1 MDPPSKRQ
9 KPFVG
14 DIDLQDWINVSK
26 EKYSLY
32 YKTLYNKDII
42 FSRDDSLHSIVQN
55 YDYYTDLLADI
66 TLLLQKVT
74 RWYENSI
81 EFKKQAYPGVGLQ
94 FASFLDGIES
104 KDLNIK
110 FDIFR
115 FVNQQLE
122 LEIQDSLNPPP
133 ISPIP
138 PTNRVPEGTRVPGTP
153 PERLPPYP
161 PAANIGAYFLPYE
174 EKKEKMEM
182 LMAKYEL
189 RLKGYAKLFK
199 RYPAVASF
207 VSKELDNL
215 LETRFNKLNE
225 ILKATTEMTI
235 EKLRNSD
242 ERIPQDLLQRLE
254 DPNSMKMEFNEP

>member
-9 KPFVG
+9 KPS
-14 DIDLQDWINVSK
+14 DEELDLQDWINVSK

-32 YKTLYNKDII
+32 YKTLYDKDII

-55 YDYYTDLLADI
+55 YDYYTTLLADI

-74 RWYENSI
+74 RFYENSV
-81 EFKKQAYPGVGLQ
+81 EFKKQAYPGVGLR

-104 KDLNIK
+104 KDLYIK

-133 ISPIP
+133 MSPISPKK
-138 PTNRVPEGTRVPGTP
+138 RVPEGTRVPETP
-153 PERLPPYP
+153 PERLPLYP
-161 PAANIGAYFLPYE
+161 PVANIEAYFLPYD
-174 EKKEKMEM
+174 EKKEEMEM

-189 RLKGYAKLFK
+189 RLKRYVKLF
-199 RYPAVASF
+199 RRDPAVASF

-215 LETRFNKLNE
+215 LETQFNKLNE
-225 ILKATTEMTI
+225 TLKATTEMTI

-242 ERIPQDLLQRLE
+242 ERIAQFVLE
-254 DPNSMKMEFNEP
+254 KLKDPKSMRMIR

>member
-9 KPFVG
+9 KPS
-14 DIDLQDWINVSK
+14 DEELDLQDWINVSK
-26 EKYSLY
+26 KKYSLY
-32 YKTLYNKDII
+32 YKTLYDKDII

-55 YDYYTDLLADI
+55 YDYYTNLLADI

-74 RWYENSI
+74 RFYENSV

-104 KDLNIK
+104 KDLNTK

-133 ISPIP
+133 MSPISPKKC
-138 PTNRVPEGTRVPGTP
+138 VPVGTCVPGTP
-153 PERLPPYP
+153 PETLPPYP
-161 PAANIGAYFLPYE
+161 PAANIEAYFLPYD
-174 EKKEKMEM
+174 EKKEEMEM

-189 RLKGYAKLFK
+189 RLKRYAKLFK
-199 RYPAVASF
+199 RDPVVASF

-215 LETRFNKLNE
+215 LETQFNKLNE
-225 ILKATTEMTI
+225 TLKATTEMTI

-242 ERIPQDLLQRLE
+242 ERIAQFVLE
-254 DPNSMKMEFNEP
+254 KLKDPNSMRMIR

>member
-9 KPFVG
+9 KPS
-14 DIDLQDWINVSK
+14 DEELDLQDWINVSK

-42 FSRDDSLHSIVQN
+42 FSRNDSLHSIVQN

-66 TLLLQKVT
+66 TLSLQKAT
-74 RWYENSI
+74 RWYENSV
-81 EFKKQAYPGVGLQ
+81 EFKKQAYPGVGLHL
-94 FASFLDGIES
+94 ASYLEGIES

-122 LEIQDSLNPPP
+122 LEIQDFLNPPP
-133 ISPIP
+133 ISPVP
-138 PTNRVPEGTRVPGTP
+138 PINRVPEGTRVPGTP

-161 PAANIGAYFLPYE
+161 PAANIEAYFLPYD
-174 EKKEKMEM
+174 EKKEKMER

-189 RLKGYAKLFK
+189 FLKRYAKFFW
-199 RYPAVASF
+199 RDPAVASF

-225 ILKATTEMTI
+225 ILKATKEMTI
-235 EKLRNSD
+235 EGIRNSN
-242 ERIPQDLLQRLE
+242 EEIARFLFEKLE
-254 DPNSMKMEFNEP
+254 DPKSMQMKL